1 MDQQEVAKTKP
12 AQVFDIISNKGGR
25 LFFILG
31 GFFVANTLCAEFMG
45 VKIFSLEHSLGLQ
58 QVHWKIFGSE
68 YNFDLTAGV
77 LLWPV
82 VFIMTDIINEYYG
95 HKGVNFLSWLVAGFI
110 AYAYFMFFS
119 SISLQPAPWWPS
131 SQMSKGVTD
140 MNASYSSVFGQSNS
154 IIIAS
159 LLAFLLG
166 QFVDVA
172 IFHQIKKV
180 TGEKYLW
187 LRSTGST
194 LFSQLI
200 DTFVVTSLAFYFIPR
215 WFPGTGQTPW
225 SLQQLFT
232 VSSGGYLYK
241 FIVAIGMTPVIYLV
255 HNIIEKYLGHDLAK
269 RMKDHAANV

>member
-1 MDQQEVAKTKP
+1 MNQQNETTSKSP
-12 AQVFDIISNKGGR
+12 ELFDVLKNKGGR

-31 GFFVANTLCAEFMG
+31 GFFIANTLCAEFIG
-45 VKIFSLEHSLGLQ
+45 VKIFSLELSLGIK
-58 QVHWKIFGSE
+58 QVHWRLFGGE

-77 LLWPV
+77 LLWPI

-95 HKGVNFLSWLVAGFI
+95 QKGVKFLSWLVAGFI
-110 AYAYFMFFS
+110 AYAYFMFYS
-119 SISLQPAPWWPS
+119 SINLQPAPWWPA
-131 SQMSKGVTD
+131 SQLSKGVSD
-140 MNASYSSVFGQSNS
+140 MNASFSGIFGQSNS

-166 QFVDVA
+166 QLIDVA
-172 IFHQIKKV
+172 IFHRIKRV

-200 DTFVVTSLAFYFIPR
+200 DTFVVTSVAFYFIPT
-215 WFPGTGQTPW
+215 WFPNTGQTPW
-225 SLQQLFT
+225 SLQQVMT
-232 VSSGGYLYK
+232 VSTGGYLYK
-241 FIVAIGMTPVIYLV
+241 FVIAIAMTPVIYLV

-269 RMKDHAANV
+269 RMKDHAAKM